1 MSEVMEEKPRKERK
15 SKKDKKSEGN
25 KTKKTKKVVKSDINE
40 VNNDNLYSSP
50 PDTKLNYNIL
60 KIEFEPFQ
68 VNNRQYSKIITKAF
82 GNETETLNSATI
94 EFFYNEKL
102 DIEEINKEINILRSN
117 VFDVRQKFVN
127 SQILNYKKKLRDALN
142 IPKVLKGI
150 RTCITYLDGV
160 SDEDTIKT
168 LPRYQRLK
176 RLESLYETVIK
187 IGLTLIHNYYWND
200 ITKNETSVD
209 FSIKEAIA
217 RASPTIIQLKHDM
230 EEVVRIEF
238 SYSVEDEKVIM
249 SNRAY

>member
-1 MSEVMEEKPRKERK
+1 MEEKPKKQRK
-15 SKKDKKSEGN
+15 SNKDKNSEGN
-25 KTKKTKKVVKSDINE
+25 KTKKTKKVVKSDINK
-40 VNNDNLYSSP
+40 VNNDNLYSSG
-50 PDTKLNYNIL
+50 PDVKLNNNIL
-60 KIEFEPFQ
+60 KIEFEPFTKI
-68 VNNRQYSKIITKAF
+68 NNAISEYITEAY
-82 GNETETLNSATI
+82 GNKTNSLNGASI

-102 DIEEINKEINILRSN
+102 DLYNIEPGNGLQSNI
-117 VFDVRQKFVN
+117 VFGRQKLVS

-160 SDEDTIKT
+160 NDEATMKT

-176 RLESLYETVIK
+176 RLESLYETVIR
-187 IGLTLIHNYYWND
+187 IGLILIHNYYWND
-200 ITKNETSVD
+200 ITKNETSID

-230 EEVVRIEF
+230 EEIVRIEF
-238 SYSVEDEKVIM
+238 SYSTEDEKVIM